1 MRRIVLASA
10 SPRRKEILEKFGLKF
25 EIMTSEV
32 EEEFDKYEDPAK
44 VAESLALEKGLDVSK
59 KCNKGDIVI
68 AADTIVY
75 YDSILGK
82 PRDREDAF
90 NILKSLSGKTHKV
103 ITGFAILE
111 VGSEKKVVDHE
122 VTSVK
127 FRDLN
132 DEKIERYLN
141 TQEYVDKAGAYG
153 IQGYGEILV
162 ESISGSFSN
171 VVGLP
176 SYRVDK
182 YLEDNFNL
190 KLL

>member
-1 MRRIVLASA
+1 MKRIVLASA
-10 SPRRKEILEKFGLKF
+10 SPRRKEILEKFGLDF
-25 EIMTSEV
+25 EIITSEV
-32 EEEFDKYEDPAK
+32 DEKVEKNEDPLK
-44 VAESLALEKGLDVSK
+44 VAETLALKKCLDVSK

-75 YDSILGK
+75 YDAILGK
-82 PRDREDAF
+82 PKDREDAF
-90 NILKSLSGKTHKV
+90 EMLKSLSGKTHQV

-111 VGSEKKVVDHE
+111 VGSEKRIVDHE
-122 VTSVK
+122 MTRVK
-127 FRDLN
+127 FRTLS

-162 ESISGSFSN
+162 EAINGSYSN

-176 SYRVDK
+176 TYKLDK
-182 YLEDNFNL
+182 HLKDSFDLE
-190 KLL
+190 LL

>member
-1 MRRIVLASA
+1 MRKIILASA
-10 SPRRKEILEKFGLKF
+10 SPRRKEILEKFGLEFK
-25 EIMTSEV
+25 IITSEV
-32 EEEFDKYEDPAK
+32 DEKFDKNDEPLE
-44 VAESLALEKGLDVSK
+44 VAQSLALKKCLDVCK

-82 PRDREDAF
+82 PIDREDAF
-90 NILKSLSGKTHKV
+90 NMLKALSGKIHKV

-111 VGSEKKVVDHE
+111 VGSEKRIVDYE
-122 VTSVK
+122 MTEVK
-127 FRDLN
+127 FRNLS

-162 ESISGSFSN
+162 EKINGSYSN

-176 SYRVDK
+176 TYKLDK
-182 YLEDNFNL
+182 YLENNFDL

>member
-103 ITGFAILE
+103 ITGFTILE

>member
-1 MRRIVLASA
+1 MKKIVLASA
-10 SPRRKEILEKFGLKF
+10 SPRRKEILEKFGLDFK
-25 EIMTSEV
+25 IITSEV
-32 EEEFDKYEDPAK
+32 DEEFDKDDEPLE
-44 VAESLALEKGLDVSK
+44 VAQSLALKKCLDVSK
-59 KCNKGDIVI
+59 KCNEGDIVI

-82 PRDREDAF
+82 PIDREDAF
-90 NILKSLSGKTHKV
+90 NMLKSLSGKIHKV

-111 VGSEKKVVDHE
+111 VGSEKRIVDYE
-122 VTSVK
+122 MTKVK
-127 FRDLN
+127 FRNLS

-162 ESISGSFSN
+162 EAINGSYSN

-176 SYRVDK
+176 TYKLDK
-182 YLEDNFNL
+182 YLENSFDL